1 MNLAIK
7 DIRHN
12 ISRFALTVLGVGLLL
27 MIVMGMGGI
36 YRGLIDE
43 CTLLT
48 DRIDADLWVVQKN
61 TRGPFSEIS
70 RIPRNVEDRVRAVP
84 GVERASGF
92 ISHTI
97 QREFR
102 GKPLRLTLQ
111 GLTWPTDR
119 GEWLPMYAGRILAS
133 PHYEIIVD
141 KSSKLSIGDK
151 IPLGKDVYTVVGLT
165 SRMSSVAGDPMAF
178 LTLVDAQSVQFDLS
192 PETIRAERTARS
204 SRMGSSDLGKTRPA
218 LIEHSS
224 GPASTLP
231 GLGLPMISAVIVHV
245 KPGFDPAQVASTIS
259 GWPDVT
265 VHTQSQQKD
274 LLLRAIERN
283 RKQLGLFRVLLIIV
297 SSIIMALIIYTLTM
311 EKLHDIAM
319 LKLMGARN
327 GIIFSLILQQAM
339 LLGFLGLGIAYWL
352 GQWLFPLFPRSVI
365 LLPGDLIQLAVIVF
379 IISILSS
386 LAGIYEAMKV
396 DPGEVLA

>member
-1 MNLAIK
+1 MNLALK

-48 DRIDADLWVVQKN
+48 DRIDADLWVVQKD

-111 GLTWPTDR
+111 GLAWPNDR
-119 GEWLPMYAGRILAS
+119 GEWLPLHAGRILTS

-165 SRMSSVAGDPMAF
+165 ARMSSVAGDPMAF

-192 PETIRAERTARS
+192 PEAIRAERTARS
-204 SRMGSSDLGKTRPA
+204 GRMGSSDLGKTRPA

-224 GPASTLP
+224 GPAGTLP
-231 GLGLPMISAVIVHV
+231 GLGLPMISAVIIHV
-245 KPGFDPAQVASTIS
+245 KPGFDPAQVARTIS

>member
-1 MNLAIK
+1 MNLAAK

-12 ISRFALTVLGVGLLL
+12 LSRFALTVLGVGLLL

-48 DRIDADLWVVQKN
+48 DRIDADLWVVQKD

-70 RIPRNVEDRVRAVP
+70 RIPRNVEDRVQAVP

-119 GEWLPMYAGRILAS
+119 GEWLPLHAGRILAS

-141 KSSKLSIGDK
+141 KSSQLSIGDK

-178 LTLVDAQSVQFDLS
+178 LSLVDAQAVQFDLS
-192 PETIRAERTARS
+192 PEAIRAERSARS
-204 SRMGSSDLGKTRPA
+204 GRMEASDLGKTRPA
-218 LIEHSS
+218 LVEHSA
-224 GPASTLP
+224 GPTGTLP

-245 KPGFDPAQVASTIS
+245 KPGFDPAQVARTIRS
-259 GWPDVT
+259 WPDVT
-265 VHTQSQQKD
+265 VHTQAQQRD
-274 LLLRAIERN
+274 LLLRSIERN
-283 RKQLGLFRVLLIIV
+283 RKQLGLFRVLLIVV
-297 SSIIMALIIYTLTM
+297 SSIIMALIIYTLTL

-327 GIIFSLILQQAM
+327 GIIFSLILQQSL
-339 LLGFLGLGIAYWL
+339 LLGFLGLSIAYWL
-352 GQWLFPLFPRSVI
+352 GQWLFPLFPRSVV
-365 LLPGDLIQLAVIVF
+365 LLPGDLIMLTAVVF
-379 IISILSS
+379 VISILSS

>member
-192 PETIRAERTARS
+192 PEAIRAERTARS
-204 SRMGSSDLGKTRPA
+204 DRMGSSDLGKTRPA

-224 GPASTLP
+224 GPAGTLP